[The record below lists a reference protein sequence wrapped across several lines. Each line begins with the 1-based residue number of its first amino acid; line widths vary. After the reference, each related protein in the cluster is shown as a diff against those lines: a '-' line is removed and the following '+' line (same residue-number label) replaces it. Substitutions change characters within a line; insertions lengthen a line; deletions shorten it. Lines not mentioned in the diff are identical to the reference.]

1 MRKSLTKNTTATT
14 KTLRGNTHREPEE
27 IEINE
32 VIVDHRLQ
40 PRTQQNFQ
48 TVIRYRETLEDGG
61 SFPPITVAR
70 IDGLLLLV
78 DGFHRLQAHRGAGKR
93 TIEAVILEGLTRED
107 AFFEAV
113 IANTQHGIGLS
124 KDEKRAAF
132 GRYIKAKRHIL
143 KGTGRVKS
151 LRMIQADFRGGLSR
165 GAIHKYLGL
174 DFPAVLERMNRQAS
188 GGPTVTRRNSEG
200 DQVDAPADA
209 DADEAGHRVA
219 SLFDVK
225 LREAEVVANALPRLA
240 DEAQSVARERLGF
253 GIGRLMVTLADLG
266 VKPETDPEKLAEDF

>member
-1 MRKSLTKNTTATT
+1 MKKSLTKTAAKISS
-14 KTLRGNTHREPEE
+14 KTPREPEE
-27 IEINE
+27 IEVNE

-40 PRTQQNFQ
+40 PRSQQNFQ

-188 GGPTVTRRNSEG
+188 GGPMVTRRNSES
-200 DQVDAPADA
+200 DQADAPA

-225 LREAEVVANALPRLA
+225 LREAEVVANALPKLT

-266 VKPETDPEKLAEDF
+266 VKAETDPEKLAEDF